1 MEHVSTLCAVS
12 TIGIAAT
19 GFALG
24 CQERS
29 SFPGS
34 VWTRSIAGLRNKRPS
49 RVATPTD
56 RSSFSSY
63 PDQALAGRT
72 GTTPARRDSRSSRDP
87 TFRGGRVR
95 GRRQTYTN
103 PASQVLEDPVSP
115 YSKPQTPGRPSSSW
129 LRRISIISTQTESQW
144 SSSRPTSSSIN
155 DSTTPILPRST
166 PHDREPNKLV
176 KRSTSQNW
184 SQRPTT
190 ARPTRPMS
198 GMITLR
204 RPATSHQRSAA
215 VESQRPEGESVP
227 LADASSPDDSTDAP
241 VDDALGGGG
250 GVWHPYFISVSD
262 EPPEKLPWRHRDQ
275 DQSVRHVIP
284 TPKNHPTLMLST
296 SLHTRHPDHRHDSSR
311 RPVSIPRRPVFTD
324 PFPQASRTPDDTA
337 ALPRSKENRR
347 PRQSLSLGEISG
359 GFPSRPKTTARTA
372 SRTGTW
378 NGSTYQTN
386 IRNVSNPLPQC
397 SETIHPDNPP
407 SGSHRLRR
415 KRNFTDSSA
424 FRRPRTAESPFA
436 QPPETREQHMKSV
449 LANSLHTRAHGASSG
464 IPTMVIPCHITSPKA
479 SPPLHDSFDLPSISN
494 RSSRS
499 VVRRSHIKQLLV
511 STSDR
516 ASIVIGSDDPR
527 VFTSGEEDETDF
539 QSDSLFDSI
548 RTRASTSSRSRRRGP
563 SIDTIFNDLPASGPT
578 KEIVTQLAHSMS
590 RSSHSSQGL
599 AAAPGSADDSLDNCT
614 KNPTSS
620 PRIVEQNAPF
630 STVSPQSYFE
640 PNTSPPPTRALR
652 HIHSDPAAFAD
663 DEGNESYLLPSS
675 PVELDLPFRP
685 RNEDSTSRQPRLE
698 SESAAAA
705 SSCRESSSPVTEWS
719 DIRTRASVFD
729 WSEHPR
735 SNREGCGSG
744 PRPKTVHG
752 KQGNDVRGS
761 RAPGRKA
768 PTALHLRSQSVPVSR
783 DSSIANDSRQP
794 SSKFSTW
801 GLGHKGVT
809 EDWDGDFDFDD
820 SDGHSTDD
828 NEKMGAESI
837 LGGMKVPQAIMERQA
852 SVYGQ
857 FGHVQELT
865 VLVEELKRL
874 RLQGNLLH
882 VVQGP
887 SNDLWK
893 EAEGIVNLATFEDE
907 ENGCSP
913 PRSPSSRLSFDDFDS
928 DSPPSNKVR
937 KRKDSDMRRAPLS
950 LWPNP
955 SATTPPRWKDSTLK
969 ARTVLETIYQYRN
982 SCDPFSND
990 TCVAYSQQKLPFD
1003 TQSLRD
1009 LVVRA
1014 GVVTRALKEVIRRA
1028 EGVATSSENEIPPDP
1043 PFSRIF
1049 SQPSQNSSLQLKSFG
1064 GQF

>member
-1 MEHVSTLCAVS
+1 MRE
-12 TIGIAAT
+12 
-19 GFALG
+19 
-24 CQERS
+24 
-29 SFPGS
+29 
-34 VWTRSIAGLRNKRPS
+34 
-49 RVATPTD
+49 
-56 RSSFSSY
+56 
-63 PDQALAGRT
+63 
-72 GTTPARRDSRSSRDP
+72 
-87 TFRGGRVR
+87 
-95 GRRQTYTN
+95 RRQTYTN
-103 PASQVLEDPVSP
+103 PSPHALDDPISSYP
-115 YSKPQTPGRPSSSW
+115 KPQTTGRPSSSW
-129 LRRISIISTQTESQW
+129 LRRISIISSQTESQR

-166 PHDREPNKLV
+166 PHDRAPNKLV

-184 SQRPTT
+184 TPRPTT
-190 ARPTRPMS
+190 ARSTRPIS

-215 VESQRPEGESVP
+215 VGSQRPEGESAP
-227 LADASSPDDSTDAP
+227 PADSPSPDTSTDAP
-241 VDDALGGGG
+241 MDDSGGD

-262 EPPEKLPWRHRDQ
+262 QPSERLPWRHRDQ
-275 DQSVRHVIP
+275 DQSVRHVFP
-284 TPKNHPTLMLST
+284 TSRSHPTLMLST
-296 SLHTRHPDHRHDSSR
+296 SLHGCHPDHRCESSR
-311 RPVSIPRRPVFTD
+311 RPVSIPRRPPFTD
-324 PFPQASRTPDDTA
+324 PFAQANKTPDDTA
-337 ALPRSKENRR
+337 ALPRLKENRR
-347 PRQSLSLGEISG
+347 PRQSTSLGEISG
-359 GFPSRPKTTARTA
+359 GVPSRPKTNART

-386 IRNVSNPLPQC
+386 IRNVSNPLPQS
-397 SETIHPDNPP
+397 SETIHPDDPL

-424 FRRPRTAESPFA
+424 FRRPQTAPQSAESPFA
-436 QPPETREQHMKSV
+436 QPLETAELHMKSV
-449 LANSLHTRAHGASSG
+449 LSNSVHTRTHGVSSG

-479 SPPLHDSFDLPSISN
+479 SLPLHDSLDLPSTSS
-494 RSSRS
+494 RSSR
-499 VVRRSHIKQLLV
+499 RRSHIKQLLV

-548 RTRASTSSRSRRRGP
+548 PTRASTSSRSRRRGP
-563 SIDTIFNDLPASGPT
+563 SIDTIFNDLPASSPA

-590 RSSHSSQGL
+590 LSSHSPQSL
-599 AAAPGSADDSLDNCT
+599 TAAPGSVDDSPNNHSD
-614 KNPTSS
+614 NPTTS
-620 PRIVEQNAPF
+620 PRAVEQNTPF
-630 STVSPQSYFE
+630 SSKSRIGTNTRSPS
-640 PNTSPPPTRALR
+640 TRALK
-652 HIHSDPAAFAD
+652 HNHSDPAAFAD
-663 DEGNESYLLPSS
+663 DESNEPCLLPFS
-675 PVELDLPFRP
+675 PVELDLPLRH
-685 RNEDSTSRQPRLE
+685 RNEDRTSRRLPLE

-705 SSCRESSSPVTEWS
+705 SSCHESSSPATEWS

-729 WSEHPR
+729 WSEQSR
-735 SNREGCGSG
+735 SSREGGGPGS
-744 PRPKTVHG
+744 RPKTVHG

-761 RAPGRKA
+761 RPSGRKA

-783 DSSIANDSRQP
+783 DSSTANDSRQP
-794 SSKFSTW
+794 SSKYGTW

-828 NEKMGAESI
+828 NGKLGAESS

-874 RLQGNLLH
+874 RLQGNLLR

-887 SNDLWK
+887 SNELWK

-907 ENGCSP
+907 ENGFSP
-913 PRSPSSRLSFDDFDS
+913 PPSPSRLSFDDFES
-928 DSPPSNKVR
+928 DSSPTNKVR
-937 KRKDSDMRRAPLS
+937 KRNDSDVRRAPLS

-969 ARTVLETIYQYRN
+969 ARTVLETIYQYR
-982 SCDPFSND
+982 DPYSND
-990 TCVAYSQQKLPFD
+990 TNATYSQQKLPFD

-1028 EGVATSSENEIPPDP
+1028 EGVTSSSESEIPPDP

-1049 SQPSQNSSLQLKSFG
+1049 NQPSQNSSLQLTTLG
-1064 GQF
+1064 GEF